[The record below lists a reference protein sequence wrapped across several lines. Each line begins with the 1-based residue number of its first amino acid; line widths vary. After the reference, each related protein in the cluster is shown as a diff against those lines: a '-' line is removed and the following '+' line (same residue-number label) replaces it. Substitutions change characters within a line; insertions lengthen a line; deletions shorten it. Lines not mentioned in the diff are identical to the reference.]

1 MNLKNKII
9 FLSFCLALVACQ
21 SGTDT
26 VESPAELKK
35 FSPNITLQKKWSKS
49 VFSEKPV
56 GKVNLIFND
65 SNIFS
70 FSEEGEVVAYQKDGS
85 RIWIKDLNL
94 SISSGLGFGNNS
106 LFLTTDNGE
115 VISINSTNG
124 ETNWTSKV
132 SGEALSPPSTNGL
145 ILAIQ
150 TTNGKVTALDSK
162 NGKFIWEY
170 TSTLPSLSLRGTS
183 QPVFDKNFI
192 YIGFANGNL
201 AKIESRSGVVQWEI
215 PITVSKASSEI
226 ERVIDVDSK
235 PAVSSNGLAFG
246 VSYQGD
252 ITALDSRNGRLVWR
266 QPASSTNDILNVKG
280 STFLIDEFDIL
291 KSFDSVTGST
301 KWSSEEYRLR
311 NLNSLSRYKNMLIVG
326 DFKGYL
332 HFIDMKDGTTQGRA
346 KPSGSQV
353 ISIAISEDFVAS
365 LDQSGKLSVLTVK

>member
-1 MNLKNKII
+1 MCIR
-9 FLSFCLALVACQ
+9 
-21 SGTDT
+21 DR
-26 VESPAELKK
+26 
-35 FSPNITLQKKWSKS
+35 
-49 VFSEKPV
+49 
-56 GKVNLIFND
+56 VNLIFND

-70 FSEEGEVVAYQKDGS
+70 FSEEGEIVAYKKDGS
-85 RIWIKDLNL
+85 RVWIKDLNL
-94 SISSGLGFGNNS
+94 SISSGLVFGNNS
-106 LFLTTDNGE
+106 LFIATDNGE

-124 ETNWTSKV
+124 ETNWTSEV

-150 TTNGKVTALDSK
+150 TTNGKVTALDFK

-235 PAVSSNGLAFG
+235 PAISSNGLAFG

-266 QPASSTNDILNVKG
+266 QPASSTNDILSVKG
-280 STFLIDEFDIL
+280 STFLIDEFDTL

-332 HFIDMKDGTTQGRA
+332 HFIDMEDGTTQGRA

-353 ISIAISEDFVAS
+353 ISIAVSEDFIAS